1 MSKNAGSLRSA
12 ENLLQVAGFL
22 RQADKLVRDRNYQ
35 LALEQIS
42 KARAKDPTNSYAEA
56 YEQRVQLLLSALN
69 EKKMTSA
76 GSKNTDPVAP
86 HSFSQHLE
94 SIANLAI
101 QEAHRTANLTLR
113 QQTLDM
119 RQDDRQLHASANFL
133 HAPKNEKETLG
144 SKEAQIRR
152 CISSAEELF
161 HDRRLDEALNILAP
175 AILLDPLNEAVLRL
189 ERQIRDTQEEDWM
202 VRSGRYRKD
211 VEATKPARDE
221 DNTEIQKCILWATHL
236 ADRKE
241 FSEALMV
248 LGQGYLLDP
257 FSVTLATCEKMI
269 LTAIGRE
276 TSIPEWQPATRKEAS
291 LEDKPGPS
299 ETKQS
304 VFELL
309 DNALDYLDE
318 DRFAESLSQVALAM
332 IATQNE
338 NKSEQQNQS
347 NPVQID
353 KAHREIADPGNGFKT
368 ANQGADDVS
377 RQVFVLMD
385 KAKRLAS
392 KQEFES
398 ALEEL
403 LGASFLIPSDGSLE
417 QLDREVARKFMEY
430 YQLLRPDRILRSGQ
444 RPSTSVPDL
453 FVSSGDGNL
462 KKHDESPIGS
472 TPETVQRREHS
483 SRRIERRIEFD
494 DSSNNT
500 PEERISR
507 TREHLL
513 RCLGHLNNMRLI
525 EASVEAEI
533 ASLAD
538 DSRRDI
544 GSFALAVAGL
554 SRKAKAQIPLDAL
567 TDMYDSIRQKAKDL
581 IHNLWYEE
589 IVIGINRGLDMLPQ
603 SDILR
608 KRREEVVRSF
618 EESKHTATIAQEM
631 NGDTRES
638 SKGNPPTSRKFKKR
652 SFDQMGLS
660 FSDNLDL
667 SEESD
672 ESRSEKNSDATE
684 MLPVQKPMRRGSH
697 ASSGSAYLGN

>member
-1 MSKNAGSLRSA
+1 
-12 ENLLQVAGFL
+12 
-22 RQADKLVRDRNYQ
+22 
-35 LALEQIS
+35 
-42 KARAKDPTNSYAEA
+42 
-56 YEQRVQLLLSALN
+56 
-69 EKKMTSA
+69 
-76 GSKNTDPVAP
+76 
-86 HSFSQHLE
+86 
-94 SIANLAI
+94 
-101 QEAHRTANLTLR
+101 
-113 QQTLDM
+113 
-119 RQDDRQLHASANFL
+119 
-133 HAPKNEKETLG
+133 
-144 SKEAQIRR
+144 
-152 CISSAEELF
+152 
-161 HDRRLDEALNILAP
+161 
-175 AILLDPLNEAVLRL
+175 
-189 ERQIRDTQEEDWM
+189 
-202 VRSGRYRKD
+202 
-211 VEATKPARDE
+211 
-221 DNTEIQKCILWATHL
+221 
-236 ADRKE
+236 
-241 FSEALMV
+241 MV

-276 TSIPEWQPATRKEAS
+276 TSFPEWQSATREEAS
-291 LEDKPGPS
+291 LEGKPGPS
-299 ETKQS
+299 VNKQRI
-304 VFELL
+304 VEFL
-309 DNALDYLDE
+309 DNALDYLNE

-332 IATQNE
+332 IATQNGK
-338 NKSEQQNQS
+338 KSEQQNQS

-353 KAHREIADPGNGFKT
+353 KAQREITDPGDGFKA
-368 ANQGADDVS
+368 ANQSADGVA
-377 RQVFVLMD
+377 RQIFVLMD

-403 LGASFLIPSDGSLE
+403 LGASFLIPSDGSLD

-444 RPSTSVPDL
+444 RRSTSVPDL
-453 FVSSGDGNL
+453 FVSSGEGNL

-472 TPETVQRREHS
+472 TPETVQGREHS
-483 SRRIERRIEFD
+483 SGRIERRIEFD
-494 DSSNNT
+494 DSSNNP

-589 IVIGINRGLDMLPQ
+589 IVIGINRGLEMLPK

-618 EESKHTATIAQEM
+618 EESKRTATIAQKV

-667 SEESD
+667 SQEPD
-672 ESRSEKNSDATE
+672 ESRSDNDPDATE

-697 ASSGSAYLGN
+697 ASSGSAYFGN